1 MVKNKINVGS
11 HFTAYEVLVAL
22 FITVLIVS
30 NIASTKIIHFSTL
43 TFDAGTI
50 LFPLAYIVG
59 DIITEIYG
67 FRKMRRLIYL
77 GIGML
82 LITSLTFYVV
92 GILPHASDWTNQDAY
107 NSILGIVWR
116 IVAASSIALFFG
128 EFFNSYILAKL
139 KISTKGKG
147 LWGRVVGSTAVG
159 SLIDTTLFS
168 VIAFVGTM
176 SASTLMQLIAT
187 VYFIKIA
194 TEIIVSP
201 ITLKIIGII
210 KKAENIDTFEAPTL
224 TLNK

>member
-1 MVKNKINVGS
+1 MVKTKLKQSN
-11 HFTAYEVLVAL
+11 FTAYEILVAL

-30 NIASTKIIHFSTL
+30 NIASTKIVHFYSL

-82 LITSLTFYVV
+82 LITTLTFYIV
-92 GILPHASDWTNQDAY
+92 GLLPHAIDWTGQDAY
-107 NSILGIVWR
+107 NSILGVVWR
-116 IVAASSIALFFG
+116 IVGASIIALFFG

-139 KISTKGKG
+139 KIQTKGKG
-147 LWGRVVGSTAVG
+147 IWGRVVGSTAIG

-168 VIAFVGTM
+168 TIAFAGTM
-176 SASTLMQLIAT
+176 SSSTLIQLITT
-187 VYFIKIA
+187 VYLVKVA
-194 TEIIVSP
+194 TEVVVSP
-201 ITLKIIGII
+201 ITLQIIAYI
-210 KKAENIDTFEAPTL
+210 KKTENIDTFEAPALSL
-224 TLNK
+224 TN

>member
-1 MVKNKINVGS
+1 MVKTKLKQSN
-11 HFTAYEVLVAL
+11 FTAYEILVAL

-30 NIASTKIIHFSTL
+30 NIASTKIVHFYSL

-82 LITSLTFYVV
+82 LITTLTFYVV
-92 GILPHASDWTNQDAY
+92 GLLPHAIDWTGQDAY
-107 NSILGIVWR
+107 NSILGVVWR
-116 IVAASSIALFFG
+116 IVGASCIALFFG

-139 KISTKGKG
+139 KIQTKGKG
-147 LWGRVVGSTAVG
+147 IWGRVVGSTAIG

-168 VIAFVGTM
+168 TIAFAGTM
-176 SASTLMQLIAT
+176 SSSTLIQLIAT
-187 VYFIKIA
+187 VYLVKVV
-194 TEIIVSP
+194 TEIVVSP
-201 ITLKIIGII
+201 ITLQIIAFI
-210 KKAENIDTFEAPTL
+210 KRTENIDTFESPALSL
-224 TLNK
+224 TN

>member
-1 MVKNKINVGS
+1 MVKTKLKQSN
-11 HFTAYEVLVAL
+11 FTAYEILVAL

-30 NIASTKIIHFSTL
+30 NIASTKIVHFYSL

-82 LITSLTFYVV
+82 LITTLTFYIV
-92 GILPHASDWTNQDAY
+92 GLLPHAIDWTGQDAY
-107 NSILGIVWR
+107 NSILGVVWR
-116 IVAASSIALFFG
+116 IVGASIIALFFG

-139 KISTKGKG
+139 KIQTKGKG
-147 LWGRVVGSTAVG
+147 IWGRVVGSTAIG

-168 VIAFVGTM
+168 TIAFAGTM
-176 SASTLMQLIAT
+176 SSSTLIQLIAT
-187 VYFIKIA
+187 VYLVKVV
-194 TEIIVSP
+194 TEIVVSP
-201 ITLKIIGII
+201 ITLQIIAYI
-210 KKAENIDTFEAPTL
+210 KRTENIDTFEAPALSL
-224 TLNK
+224 TN

>member
-1 MVKNKINVGS
+1 MVKTKLKQSN
-11 HFTAYEVLVAL
+11 FTAYEILVAL

-30 NIASTKIIHFSTL
+30 NIASTKIVHFYSL

-82 LITSLTFYVV
+82 LITTLTFYIV
-92 GILPHASDWTNQDAY
+92 GLLPHAIDWTGQDAY
-107 NSILGIVWR
+107 NSILGVVWR
-116 IVAASSIALFFG
+116 IVGASIIALFFG

-139 KISTKGKG
+139 KIQTKGKG
-147 LWGRVVGSTAVG
+147 IWGRVVGSTAIG

-168 VIAFVGTM
+168 TIAFAGTL
-176 SASTLMQLIAT
+176 SSSTLIQLITT
-187 VYFIKIA
+187 VYLVKVV
-194 TEIIVSP
+194 TEVVVSP
-201 ITLKIIGII
+201 ITLQIIAYI
-210 KKAENIDTFEAPTL
+210 KRTENIDTFEAPALSL
-224 TLNK
+224 TN

>member
-1 MVKNKINVGS
+1 MVKTKLKQSN
-11 HFTAYEVLVAL
+11 FTAYEILVAL

-30 NIASTKIIHFSTL
+30 NIASTKIVHFYSL

-82 LITSLTFYVV
+82 LITTLTFYIV
-92 GILPHASDWTNQDAY
+92 GLLPHAIDWTGQDAY
-107 NSILGIVWR
+107 NSILGVVWR
-116 IVAASSIALFFG
+116 IVGASIIALFFG

-139 KISTKGKG
+139 KIQTKGKG
-147 LWGRVVGSTAVG
+147 IWGRVVGSTAIG

-168 VIAFVGTM
+168 TIAFAGTM
-176 SASTLMQLIAT
+176 SSSTLIQLIAT
-187 VYFIKIA
+187 VYLVKVV
-194 TEIIVSP
+194 TEVVVSP
-201 ITLKIIGII
+201 ITLQIIAYI
-210 KKAENIDTFEAPTL
+210 KKTENIDTFEAPALSL
-224 TLNK
+224 TN

>member
-1 MVKNKINVGS
+1 MVKTKLKQSN
-11 HFTAYEVLVAL
+11 FTAYEILVAL

-30 NIASTKIIHFSTL
+30 NIASTKIVHFYSL

-82 LITSLTFYVV
+82 LITTLTFYIV
-92 GILPHASDWTNQDAY
+92 GLLPHAIDWTGQDAY
-107 NSILGIVWR
+107 NSILGVVWR
-116 IVAASSIALFFG
+116 IVGASIIALFFG

-139 KISTKGKG
+139 KIQTKGKG
-147 LWGRVVGSTAVG
+147 IWGRVVGSTAIG

-168 VIAFVGTM
+168 TIAFAGTM
-176 SASTLMQLIAT
+176 SSSTLIQLIAT
-187 VYFIKIA
+187 VYLVKVV
-194 TEIIVSP
+194 TEIVVSP
-201 ITLKIIGII
+201 ITLQIIAYI
-210 KKAENIDTFEAPTL
+210 KRTENIDTFESPALSL
-224 TLNK
+224 TN

>member
-1 MVKNKINVGS
+1 MVKTKLKQSN
-11 HFTAYEVLVAL
+11 FTAYEILVAL

-30 NIASTKIIHFSTL
+30 NIASTKIVHFYSL

-82 LITSLTFYVV
+82 LITTLTFYIV
-92 GILPHASDWTNQDAY
+92 GLLPHAIDWTGQDAY
-107 NSILGIVWR
+107 NSILGVVWR
-116 IVAASSIALFFG
+116 IVGASIIALFFG

-139 KISTKGKG
+139 KIQTKGKG
-147 LWGRVVGSTAVG
+147 IWGRVVGSTAIG

-168 VIAFVGTM
+168 TIAFAGTM
-176 SASTLMQLIAT
+176 SSSTLIQLITT
-187 VYFIKIA
+187 VYLVKVV
-194 TEIIVSP
+194 TEVVVSP
-201 ITLKIIGII
+201 ITLQIIAYI
-210 KKAENIDTFEAPTL
+210 KRTENIDTFEAPALSL
-224 TLNK
+224 TN

>member
-1 MVKNKINVGS
+1 MVKTKLKQSN
-11 HFTAYEVLVAL
+11 FTAYEILVAL

-30 NIASTKIIHFSTL
+30 NIASTKIVHFYSL

-82 LITSLTFYVV
+82 LITTLTFYIV
-92 GILPHASDWTNQDAY
+92 GLLPHAIDWTGQDAY
-107 NSILGIVWR
+107 NSILGVVWR
-116 IVAASSIALFFG
+116 IVGASIIALFFG

-139 KISTKGKG
+139 KIQTKGKG
-147 LWGRVVGSTAVG
+147 IWARVVGSTAIG

-168 VIAFVGTM
+168 TLAFAGTM
-176 SASTLMQLIAT
+176 SSSMLVQLIAT
-187 VYFIKIA
+187 VYLVKVV
-194 TEIIVSP
+194 TEIVVSP
-201 ITLKIIGII
+201 ITLQIIAYI
-210 KKAENIDTFEAPTL
+210 KKTEKIDTFEAPALSL
-224 TLNK
+224 TN

>member
-1 MVKNKINVGS
+1 MVKTKLKQSN
-11 HFTAYEVLVAL
+11 FTAYEILVAL

-30 NIASTKIIHFSTL
+30 NIASTKIVHFYSL

-82 LITSLTFYVV
+82 LITTLTFYIV
-92 GILPHASDWTNQDAY
+92 GLLPHAIDWTGQDAY
-107 NSILGIVWR
+107 NSILGVVWR
-116 IVAASSIALFFG
+116 IVGASIIALFFG

-139 KISTKGKG
+139 KIQTKGKG
-147 LWGRVVGSTAVG
+147 IWGRVVGSTAIG

-168 VIAFVGTM
+168 TIAFAGTM
-176 SASTLMQLIAT
+176 SSSTLIQLIAT
-187 VYFIKIA
+187 VYLVKVA
-194 TEIIVSP
+194 TEIVVSP
-201 ITLKIIGII
+201 ITLQIIAYI
-210 KKAENIDTFEAPTL
+210 KRTENIDTFEAPALSL
-224 TLNK
+224 TN

>member
-1 MVKNKINVGS
+1 MVKTKLKQSN
-11 HFTAYEVLVAL
+11 FTAYEILVAL

-30 NIASTKIIHFSTL
+30 NIASTKIVHFYSL

-82 LITSLTFYVV
+82 LITTLTFYIV
-92 GILPHASDWTNQDAY
+92 GLLPHAIDWTGQDAY
-107 NSILGIVWR
+107 NSILGVVWR
-116 IVAASSIALFFG
+116 IVGASIIALFFG

-139 KISTKGKG
+139 KIQTKGKG
-147 LWGRVVGSTAVG
+147 IWGRVVGSTAIG

-168 VIAFVGTM
+168 TIAFAGTM
-176 SASTLMQLIAT
+176 SSSTLIQLIAT
-187 VYFIKIA
+187 VYIVKVV
-194 TEIIVSP
+194 TEIVVSP
-201 ITLKIIGII
+201 ITLQIIAYI
-210 KKAENIDTFEAPTL
+210 KKTENIDTFEAPALSL
-224 TLNK
+224 TN

>member
-1 MVKNKINVGS
+1 MVKTKLKQSN
-11 HFTAYEVLVAL
+11 FTAYEILVAL

-30 NIASTKIIHFSTL
+30 NIASTKIVHFYSL

-82 LITSLTFYVV
+82 LITTLTFYIV
-92 GILPHASDWTNQDAY
+92 GLLPHAIDWTGQDAY
-107 NSILGIVWR
+107 NSILGVVWR
-116 IVAASSIALFFG
+116 IVGASIIALFFG

-139 KISTKGKG
+139 KIQTKGKG
-147 LWGRVVGSTAVG
+147 IWGRVVGSTAIG

-168 VIAFVGTM
+168 TIAFAGTM
-176 SASTLMQLIAT
+176 RSSTLIQLIAT
-187 VYFIKIA
+187 VYLVKVV
-194 TEIIVSP
+194 TEIVVSP
-201 ITLKIIGII
+201 ITLQIIAYI
-210 KKAENIDTFEAPTL
+210 KRTENIDTFEAPALSL
-224 TLNK
+224 TN

>member
-1 MVKNKINVGS
+1 MVKTKLKQSN
-11 HFTAYEVLVAL
+11 FTAYEILVAL

-30 NIASTKIIHFSTL
+30 NIASTKIVHFYSL

-82 LITSLTFYVV
+82 LITTLTFYIV
-92 GILPHASDWTNQDAY
+92 GLLPHAIDWTGQDAY
-107 NSILGIVWR
+107 NSILGVVWR
-116 IVAASSIALFFG
+116 IVGASIIALFFG

-139 KISTKGKG
+139 KIQTKGKG
-147 LWGRVVGSTAVG
+147 IWGRVVGSTAIG

-168 VIAFVGTM
+168 TIAFAGTM
-176 SASTLMQLIAT
+176 SSSTLIQLIAT
-187 VYFIKIA
+187 VYLVKVV
-194 TEIIVSP
+194 TEIVVSP
-201 ITLKIIGII
+201 ITLQIIAYI
-210 KKAENIDTFEAPTL
+210 KKTENIDTFEAPALSL
-224 TLNK
+224 TN